1 MTAIIQIS
9 CLVWM
14 LIIYSGHEMCV
25 NARDLCTHTLQIT
38 GKIGGRELSGGEKG
52 GGSQCV
58 TPRVVECFL
67 INTQLCLQTL

>member
-1 MTAIIQIS
+1 MTVIIQIS

-25 NARDLCTHTLQIT
+25 NARDLCTHTLRIT

-52 GGSQCV
+52 GGMNRLSVHYPVCSGM
-58 TPRVVECFL
+58 FS
-67 INTQLCLQTL
+67 N